1 MVTGVRDMSFENA
14 MYELLE
20 CDRGAG
26 SGGVGINDGVTL
38 AKIDSN
44 PHKTRPPFLQ

>member
-1 MVTGVRDMSFENA
+1 MSFQDA

-20 CDRGAG
+20 CDRGGGG

>member
-1 MVTGVRDMSFENA
+1 

-20 CDRGAG
+20 CVGVGGSG

-44 PHKTRPPFLQ
+44 PHKTRPPFLQPFYIETKF